1 MRGSTHQQEVKYF
14 SKKRGKGYSVHQF
27 SLPLQGAIVG
37 IDLILLPL
45 HWSRSSFSE
54 SRERIR
60 TALASVGVGPS
71 LSVQLPPLPLFFFY
85 SHFSLPCSPKE
96 QLVQVPFTSKEGRS
110 TERWKTSSLSLSLS
124 LSPSLST
131 LPHSPVKKSRDLEV
145 IGSTHSCT
153 HTRLH
158 TTLTDRK
165 EWKER
170 KTCFQSSFSS

>member
-14 SKKRGKGYSVHQF
+14 SKKRGKGYNFRQF

-71 LSVQLPPLPLFFFY
+71 LSVQLPPPPLLFY

-96 QLVQVPFTSKEGRS
+96 QLLQVPFTSKEGRS

-124 LSPSLST
+124 PSLSP
-131 LPHSPVKKSRDLEV
+131 LSH
-145 IGSTHSCT
+145 IH
-153 HTRLH
+153 
-158 TTLTDRK
+158 
-165 EWKER
+165 
-170 KTCFQSSFSS
+170 Q

>member
-14 SKKRGKGYSVHQF
+14 SKKRGKGYSFRQF

-71 LSVQLPPLPLFFFY
+71 LSVQLPPSPSSFFTLTFPSLALQRSNCCRFPSLQRRDDQPSAGRLPL
-85 SHFSLPCSPKE
+85 SP
-96 QLVQVPFTSKEGRS
+96 
-110 TERWKTSSLSLSLS
+110 
-124 LSPSLST
+124 LST
-131 LPHSPVKKSRDLEV
+131 LSHSPVKKSRDLEV

>member
-14 SKKRGKGYSVHQF
+14 SKKRGKGYSFRQF

-71 LSVQLPPLPLFFFY
+71 LSVQLPPPPLLFY
-85 SHFSLPCSPKE
+85 SHFSLPCSPKGA
-96 QLVQVPFTSKEGRS
+96 TAAG
-110 TERWKTSSLSLSLS
+110 SLHFKGGTINRALEDFLS
-124 LSPSLST
+124 LSPSLSLSLST